1 MESGHLLGS
10 SLKLVKSTGCN
21 NLVPKSLCNTKNAVA
36 IPNDSNYTVFF
47 PSISLSIKA
56 SIGSTITKSS
66 RLYRTFQGYDVG
78 NLMLEIFETL
88 MFSTGISL

>member
-1 MESGHLLGS
+1 MESGYLLGS
-10 SLKLVKSTGCN
+10 SLKRVKSTGCN
-21 NLVPKSLCNTKNAVA
+21 SLVPKSLCNTKNAVA
-36 IPNDSNYTVFF
+36 ISNDYNYTVFF

-78 NLMLEIFETL
+78 NLMLKIFETL
-88 MFSTGISL
+88 IFSTGILL